1 MNWTA
6 CLILGL
12 SIFWQSG
19 EADSGKTR
27 FTPITEGNVVR
38 VGDFDLIVPEG
49 QFLAYAENAQYMFHL
64 LQAQNIDRCE
74 GVLFSASATWSYGIS
89 IQFEP
94 SNNFLF
100 QPSLSAEQFDQ
111 LWQGRS
117 IFTVEKDDIVR
128 KVRYPFEMNPEEK
141 SVFFGYEEP
150 DEDGHDVVVARK
162 IYMSNEGLLVLT
174 LRSDLLQH
182 DAFEAEILRA
192 FRESVTP
199 STYDAKTPAAGQ
211 QSVLQLLGV
220 PLSLNPTTTEPS
232 AGSGAESVE
241 PEGPNL
247 VLSGVVIGVA
257 LLVLVGAFVL
267 SRKS

>member
-1 MNWTA
+1 MNWTV

-12 SIFWQSG
+12 AVFWQAE

-27 FTPITEGNVVR
+27 FTPITEGNVIR
-38 VGDFDLIVPEG
+38 VGPFDLVVPEG

-74 GVLFSASATWSYGIS
+74 GVLFSSSATWSYGIS

-100 QPSLSAEQFDQ
+100 QPEITADQFEQ

-117 IFTVEKDDIVR
+117 IFTVEKDGLPR
-128 KVRYPFEMNPEEK
+128 KVRYPFEMNTEEK
-141 SVFFGYEEP
+141 SVFFGYEEA

-162 IYMSNEGLLVLT
+162 IYMSNEGMLVLT

-182 DAFEAEILRA
+182 DAFETEILRA

-199 STYDAKTPAAGQ
+199 VTYDAKIPVAGQ

-220 PLSLNPTTTEPS
+220 ALSLNPTAAEPPPAS
-232 AGSGAESVE
+232 RAGSVE

-257 LLVLVGAFVL
+257 VLVLVGAFVL